1 MIYFS
6 LAAVAMAGVIHRIS
20 GLGFALAAI
29 PLLSVAYGPTSGTSL
44 GLILGTCVSVVVLAT
59 TWRSVSMAMTALLTL
74 PGLLL
79 IPAGLWTARHVAQPP
94 QSIALGLTLTV
105 LLITQTRATPVARQG
120 PVEVGVCGATSG
132 FVHAVSGLSAAV
144 LALGAIRGR
153 WPQDQFVTSAQ
164 VVFIAFNVIV
174 LAGREHTRS
183 ELLTSVVLIPALVLG
198 VAAGSQ
204 VAARISS
211 RTGRTVSVCVALLAA
226 VAIAGKG
233 AVELI
238 T

>member
-79 IPAGLWTARHVAQPP
+79 IPAGLWTARHVAQPL

-105 LLITQTRATPVARQG
+105 LLITQIRAAPVARQG
-120 PVEVGVCGATSG
+120 PVEVGGATSG

-153 WPQDQFVTSAQ
+153 WPQHQFVASAQ